1 MHSHGETYFAESGV
15 EFDSA
20 LDGYVYNS
28 DGTVKEPEYPA
39 TLEKG
44 AYTFAGWYTSPECLD
59 GTEYVKG
66 AKMPASNL
74 ALYAKWAPRT
84 YTVNFFKN
92 NDEKLK

>member
-1 MHSHGETYFAESGV
+1 MHSHGGTYFAESGV

-44 AYTFAGWYTSPECLD
+44 AYTLRG
-59 GTEYVKG
+59 GTQ
-66 AKMPASNL
+66 APN
-74 ALYAKWAPRT
+74 ALTAQSM
-84 YTVNFFKN
+84 
-92 NDEKLK
+92 